1 MSKLIITVGLP
12 GSGKTTWAKEQ
23 PFFRVNRDDI
33 RAELGVKTY
42 SRHNEDIVRTERDR
56 RISKYLGGNATV
68 ICDDTNII
76 ASTRSKLA
84 ALAKEHNAEFEVND
98 SFLQVPIEECFKRD
112 LQRERSV
119 GKDVIERMYY
129 QYWEQQEKP
138 DNEHGPE
145 AIICDLDGTLALE
158 PEGANHYDR
167 DFTKDIINRPV
178 LCAITTLRQ
187 GRWNVIFTSGRK
199 ESARAQTVEW
209 LANYAIKPEW
219 HFDYQLF
226 MRADDDNRKDT
237 IVKKEIYMNNIAGK
251 YRVLCVFDDRP
262 SVVRMWR
269 AECGLTVFA
278 VAPSIEF

>member
-23 PFFRVNRDDI
+23 PYFRVNRDDI

-42 SRHNEDIVRTERDR
+42 SRRNEDIVRTERDR
-56 RISKYLGGNATV
+56 RISKYLDGNATV

-98 SFLQVPIEECFKRD
+98 SFMQVPIEECFRRD

-129 QYWEQQEKP
+129 QYWGRQEKP
-138 DNEHGPE
+138 DNTHGPLTV
-145 AIICDLDGTLALE
+145 ICDLDGTIAIE
-158 PEGANHYDR
+158 PKGANHYDR
-167 DFTKDIINRPV
+167 DYTKDLINIPV
-178 LCAITTLRQ
+178 ADSIKALRIL
-187 GRWNVIFTSGRK
+187 GYTCIFTSGRK
-199 ESARAQTVEW
+199 EASRTQTNNW
-209 LANYAIKPEW
+209 LSELGFAGER
-219 HFDYQLF
+219 LF

-269 AECGLTVFA
+269 CELGLTVFQ
-278 VAPSIEF
+278 VGPNIEF